1 MEIKKHTV
9 LAYSPLLLLAAA
21 MSPVIHS
28 STHADYVEKPVI
40 VSNLNNIKN
49 NTEKETTLSFNNK
62 TQDKLEAVEVKKVE
76 AKVEAKVEVKAS
88 APTDSESKNSTND
101 NDKASES
108 VPVQTNSA
116 VSSQSNETQVQVN
129 SNTSTY
135 TPVSQLVKG
144 TPAVQPTS
152 SVKANSSVKQSAI
165 NKALSL
171 QGIPY
176 VWGGTS
182 TSGFDC
188 SGFVQYIYSQLGV
201 NLPRVTQDQARATAS
216 IPVSQ
221 AEPGDLLFWGSAG
234 AEYHVGI
241 YLGNN
246 QFIDADMPGD
256 VTGVRNIYPSW
267 MPSHAGRI

>member
-1 MEIKKHTV
+1 MEINKHTV
-9 LAYSPLLLLAAA
+9 LVYSPLLLLAAA
-21 MSPVIHS
+21 MSPAIHS

-49 NTEKETTLSFNNK
+49 NTEKETTLSFNSK
-62 TQDKLEAVEVKKVE
+62 TQDKLEAVKIKQVE
-76 AKVEAKVEVKAS
+76 AKVDVKAS
-88 APTDSESKNSTND
+88 TSTDSESKNSTND

-108 VPVQTNSA
+108 TTVQTNTA
-116 VSSQSNETQVQVN
+116 VSSQANETQAN
-129 SNTSTY
+129 SDTSSE

-144 TPAVQPTS
+144 TPAVQLTS
-152 SVKANSSVKQSAI
+152 SVKANSSVKQAAI

-176 VWGGTS
+176 VWGGTT

-201 NLPRVTQDQARATAS
+201 NLPRVSQDQARATTS

>member
-1 MEIKKHTV
+1 MEINKHKV
-9 LAYSPLLLLAAA
+9 LVYSPLLLLAAA
-21 MSPVIHS
+21 MSPAIHS

-40 VSNLNNIKN
+40 VSNLDKIKN
-49 NTEKETTLSFNNK
+49 STEKETTLSFNSK
-62 TQDKLEAVEVKKVE
+62 TQDKLEAVQVKEVE
-76 AKVEAKVEVKAS
+76 AKVDVKTDVKADTS
-88 APTDSESKNSTND
+88 TDSESKDSTND
-101 NDKASES
+101 NDKAPEIAT
-108 VPVQTNSA
+108 VQTNNP
-116 VSSQSNETQVQVN
+116 VSPQVN
-129 SNTSTY
+129 EIQANSATSSE

-144 TPAVQPTS
+144 TPAVQPTAP
-152 SVKANSSVKQSAI
+152 VKANSSLKQAAI

-176 VWGGTS
+176 VWGGTT

-201 NLPRVTQDQARATAS
+201 KLPRVSQDQAKATAS
-216 IPVSQ
+216 IPLSQ

-256 VTGVRNIYPSW
+256 VTGVRNIYQSW
-267 MPSHAGRI
+267 LPSHAGRI

>member
-1 MEIKKHTV
+1 MEINKHTV
-9 LAYSPLLLLAAA
+9 LVYSPLLLLATA
-21 MSPVIHS
+21 MSPAIHS

-49 NTEKETTLSFNNK
+49 NTEKETTLSFNSK
-62 TQDKLEAVEVKKVE
+62 TQDKLEAVAVKKVE
-76 AKVEAKVEVKAS
+76 AKVEVKES
-88 APTDSESKNSTND
+88 TQSDSDSTKDTSNE
-101 NDKASES
+101 NKASES
-108 VPVQTNSA
+108 TAVQTNNDTTT
-116 VSSQSNETQVQVN
+116 QSNSDQSSSATVE
-129 SNTSTY
+129 

-144 TPAVQPTS
+144 TPAVQLTS
-152 SVKANSSVKQSAI
+152 SVKANSSVKQAAI

-176 VWGGTS
+176 VWGGTT

-201 NLPRVTQDQARATAS
+201 NLPRVSQDQARATTS

-221 AEPGDLLFWGSAG
+221 AEPGDLLFWGSTG
-234 AEYHVGI
+234 SEYHVGI